1 MENIDISLMVNF
13 VLCLLGFLQLLL
25 IVILLTRKNA
35 GNSEELRDEISRLR
49 TEINSV
55 FGQFSRTF
63 NVQQESIRQ
72 TVEKKLSDIQH
83 DNAEKLERMR
93 QTVDEK
99 LHKTLES
106 RLGES
111 FKLVNSHL
119 AAVQRG
125 LGEMQILA
133 SDVGDLKKVLTN
145 VKTKGNIGEYQLE
158 AILEEML
165 NSVM

>member
-1 MENIDISLMVNF
+1 MF
-13 VLCLLGFLQLLL
+13 GVLQILLL
-25 IVILLTRKNA
+25 VILLTKKNS
-35 GNSEELRDEISRLR
+35 GNSEELRGEISRLR

-63 NVQQESIRQ
+63 NGQQESIRQ
-72 TVEKKLSDIQH
+72 SVEKKLSDIQR
-83 DNAEKLERMR
+83 DNSEKLERMR

-99 LHKTLES
+99 LHRSLEI

-111 FKLVNSHL
+111 FKLVNNHL
-119 AAVQRG
+119 AAVQKG
-125 LGEMQILA
+125 LGEMQVLA

-158 AILEEML
+158 GILEEML
-165 NSVM
+165 TVNQFVKNFILSKFNT